1 MKVLISAKYVS
12 DDAKCGG
19 SGRFMQCVSDTL
31 IELGHTVTTNVN
43 DECDLIICSHDISL
57 LKSRLEK
64 KVFISHGVILEEA
77 CPKGA
82 DRYISISEEV
92 RAVHTANGFNT
103 DTIGQPIVIKKR
115 VQPGFFLRNIL
126 IIRREEQLLKDPFD
140 FLFDQYNVKVSDP
153 NIPIE
158 DQIAWADL
166 CITLGRGA
174 LESMAQGKPVLIADN
189 RHYMGAVGDGYVTPS
204 NIKEI
209 AKNNF
214 SGRRFAIPITK
225 NWVLA
230 ELKKYKAE
238 DSHFLYN
245 YVKKNHN
252 AKTIVQ
258 EYLKKKVHIKPD
270 NKVAFGCMVNDRK
283 RLDLILRNSSLG
295 SSPCFTIMEPETAS
309 KGLNTMLDAIEKS
322 GAEIGVLTHQDMF
335 YPGHWLPA
343 MEKQIEKLP
352 EDWVIAGIVG
362 KDEEGNLCGR
372 FHDMS
377 SPLWIVSD
385 HDLPVKCACLDEC
398 TIIVNMKSGF
408 RFDEEMLGFDLY
420 GTYACLRGQELGSV
434 WIIDAW
440 AEHYCTRFH
449 MEWEPDEV
457 FMKMWKWLYDR
468 FPGQNLDSTV
478 LVNKE
483 NQKQLDKR
491 QELKLKAA
499 S

>member
-174 LESMAQGKPVLIADN
+174 LESMAQGLNSIS
-189 RHYMGAVGDGYVTPS
+189 R
-204 NIKEI
+204 
-209 AKNNF
+209 
-214 SGRRFAIPITK
+214 
-225 NWVLA
+225 
-230 ELKKYKAE
+230 
-238 DSHFLYN
+238 
-245 YVKKNHN
+245 
-252 AKTIVQ
+252 KTRI
-258 EYLKKKVHIKPD
+258 
-270 NKVAFGCMVNDRK
+270 
-283 RLDLILRNSSLG
+283 
-295 SSPCFTIMEPETAS
+295 ET
-309 KGLNTMLDAIEKS
+309 NM
-322 GAEIGVLTHQDMF
+322 
-335 YPGHWLPA
+335 
-343 MEKQIEKLP
+343 
-352 EDWVIAGIVG
+352 
-362 KDEEGNLCGR
+362 
-372 FHDMS
+372 
-377 SPLWIVSD
+377 
-385 HDLPVKCACLDEC
+385 PVK
-398 TIIVNMKSGF
+398 
-408 RFDEEMLGFDLY
+408 Y
-420 GTYACLRGQELGSV
+420 
-434 WIIDAW
+434 
-440 AEHYCTRFH
+440 
-449 MEWEPDEV
+449 
-457 FMKMWKWLYDR
+457 
-468 FPGQNLDSTV
+468 
-478 LVNKE
+478 
-483 NQKQLDKR
+483 
-491 QELKLKAA
+491 
-499 S
+499 